1 MRWPQM
7 VTRPS
12 GSNASCVDLSH
23 REVLNRVKQ
32 LVPDAVTWRVL
43 NLMANDGLT
52 QAQAAG
58 LLGVSTRTLIQKLNV
73 LRRLAQENAIQIG

>member
-1 MRWPQM
+1 M

-12 GSNASCVDLSH
+12 GSNASCVDLSR
-23 REVLNRVKQ
+23 REVLDRVKR
-32 LVPDAVTWRVL
+32 LVPDAVTWRAL
-43 NLMANDGLT
+43 KLMANDGLT

-73 LRRLAQENAIQIG
+73 LRRVAQKSAIQIGWGGC